1 MMGKKYVDNIGNIL
15 RFSEFK
21 DKKLIQIVGER
32 SNIPFYKLPNL

>member
-15 RFSEFK
+15 RLEFK